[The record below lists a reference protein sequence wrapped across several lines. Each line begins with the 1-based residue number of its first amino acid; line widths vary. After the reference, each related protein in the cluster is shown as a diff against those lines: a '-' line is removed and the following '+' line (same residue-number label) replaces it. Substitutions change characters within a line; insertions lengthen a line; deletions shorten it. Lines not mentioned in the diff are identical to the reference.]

1 MRKIHRHH
9 TGVLITFLF
18 SVLLLGCD
26 NTIEPIDDS
35 GSEAFA
41 IHGYLDMRVARQV
54 VRIEALR
61 PNVLS
66 NPISLEDVQVSTI
79 ESESG
84 LFQIWKDST
93 VILNSGEPGFVFA
106 ANFRPELGRTYRLI
120 VSRNGESGSEAIAK
134 LPAKPPTFVNPP
146 VGDSLN
152 IKQRIVL
159 QGMTEK
165 PIQITLSYVVVPA
178 DDSGERT
185 IRIAYGQPGVATSSG
200 WEFDVDLVT
209 DRIIILNQLGL
220 NVTVKDVEFRSVSF
234 EMTVFSD
241 EWKEPQKEANLDNA
255 HGFFG
260 SVGVFEHAWFI
271 DSGFL
276 NTLGF
281 VDGQKRN

>member
-1 MRKIHRHH
+1 MRTCHKH
-9 TGVLITFLF
+9 TTSILFAFLGSMILF
-18 SVLLLGCD
+18 GCD
-26 NTIEPIDDS
+26 NTIEPIHES

-41 IHGYLDMRVARQV
+41 IHGYLDMRNSRQV

-66 NPISLEDVQVSTI
+66 PPVSLEDVQVSSI

-84 LFQIWKDST
+84 TFHIWNDST
-93 VILNSGEPGFVFA
+93 VALTSGEPGTVYA
-106 ANFRPELGRTYRLI
+106 ANFRPELGKTYRLI
-120 VSRNGESGSEAIAK
+120 VSRNGAIGSEAVAK
-134 LPAKPPTFVNPP
+134 LPAKPPIIVNPP

-165 PIQITLSYVVVPA
+165 PNQISLRYVVVPA
-178 DDSGERT
+178 DDTGERT
-185 IRIAYGQPGVATSSG
+185 IRIGYGQPGTATSEG
-200 WEFDVDLVT
+200 WEFEVDLVT

-220 NVTVKDVEFRSVSF
+220 NATAKNVELRGVSL

-271 DSGFL
+271 DSGL
-276 NTLGF
+276 LKTLGF

>member
-1 MRKIHRHH
+1 MKRSHRHH
-9 TGVLITFLF
+9 TGVFIAFLF
-18 SVLLLGCD
+18 SVLFFGCD

-41 IHGYLDMRVARQV
+41 IHGYLDMRIARQV

-66 NPISLEDVQVSTI
+66 PPVSLEDVQVSTI

-93 VILNSGEPGFVFA
+93 VTLNSGEPGTVYA

-120 VSRNGESGSEAIAK
+120 VSRNGATGSEAVAK
-134 LPAKPPTFVNPP
+134 LPAKPPILVNPP
-146 VGDSLN
+146 DGDSLN

-165 PIQITLSYVVVPA
+165 PNQIKLSYVVVPP
-178 DDSGERT
+178 DDSGEQT
-185 IRIAYGQPGVATSSG
+185 ISVAYGQPGVATSSG
-200 WEFDVDLVT
+200 WEFEVDLVR

-220 NVTVKDVEFRSVSF
+220 SVTTKNVEFRNVSM
-234 EMTVFSD
+234 EMSVFSD
-241 EWKEPQKEANLDNA
+241 EWNEPQKEANLDNA

-260 SVGVFEHAWFI
+260 SVGVFEHGWFI